1 MQKIPLRWY
10 ISMLA
15 FQSRRKDKSIEQGTT
30 FQGGVEL
37 SAAKAALIEQ
47 FRVHTKD
54 TGSPEVQIAL
64 LSERISYLTTHLK
77 SHAKDH
83 ASRRGL
89 IMMVNKRRR
98 LLDYLNRRDPDRY
111 REIVERLSLR
121 K

>member
-1 MQKIPLRWY
+1 MHRPRACDSLKEVEEKRTNTSGDDGEGDLSY
-10 ISMLA
+10 V
-15 FQSRRKDKSIEQGTT
+15 KS
-30 FQGGVEL
+30 V
-37 SAAKAALIEQ
+37 LIEQ
-47 FRVHTKD
+47 FRTHAKD
-54 TGSPEVQIAL
+54 TGSPEVQIAV
-64 LSERISYLTTHLK
+64 LSERINYLTTHLK